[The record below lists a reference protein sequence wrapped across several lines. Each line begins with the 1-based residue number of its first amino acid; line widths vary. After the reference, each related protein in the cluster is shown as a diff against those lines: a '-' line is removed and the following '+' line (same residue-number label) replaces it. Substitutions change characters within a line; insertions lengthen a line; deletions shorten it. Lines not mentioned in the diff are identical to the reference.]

1 MEYKGN
7 FITKPSDFI
16 RLLHYLKLILR
27 SQRIDVCN
35 QNNKFLIPIPANRC
49 FGPFSI
55 KKEVSIETFGF
66 LANNIVH

>member
-1 MEYKGN
+1 MEYKVN
-7 FITKPSDFI
+7 FIIKPI
-16 RLLHYLKLILR
+16 RLLHYLKLFLR
-27 SQRIDVCN
+27 NQGIDVCN
-35 QNNKFLIPIPANRC
+35 KNNRFQIPIPANIC